1 MSRSALR
8 SLSAAALGIASVCTA
23 LAPEPAI
30 AQRLQAVG
38 ASSSVG
44 WATSEASKKVVSR
57 LRALMADA
65 ASVRRGSEATA
76 AYEVASRFSSPG
88 TLEVDGLGRVH
99 VYVYATDVGAGTIQL
114 LERHGLDVEIVN
126 ADFNI
131 VQGWIAI
138 ERLESLASEPVVVKI
153 RPPSYGKRNV
163 GPATTEGDATLR
175 CAEART
181 AGFTGAGVKV
191 GVISSGVAGLALSQ
205 AAGELPSV
213 QVVSNFTGNDEGTA
227 MLEIVHDCAPG
238 AALAFASNS
247 PGGLGTSL
255 SLMQAVNA
263 LRDAGAHVIVDDIGL
278 LGDPYFEDGPTAL
291 NDRTVGAQVLRISAA
306 GNEARGHYQGTFK
319 AGAFDP
325 QVPGTRHDFGGG
337 DTLLRF
343 RVPGGVSA
351 RIVLQW
357 ANRFGQAAD
366 DYDLCVRHT
375 DGTILACSAVTQ
387 NGNDDPLEAVLF
399 SCALPGPCLGDIQIS
414 RFAGQARPLKL
425 FCFDGCVLDQFAVD
439 AGTVFGHPSVPEVL
453 AVAAVSWS
461 SPALVEDFSS
471 RGPSLILFPATEERA
486 KPDLAATD
494 RVHTSR
500 PGYKPFAGTSAAAP
514 HVGGVAALLIQAL
527 GGVNDP
533 AVLRQILRNTALDLG
548 QPGPDSAFGFGL
560 VDALAAV
567 QSVAPPPGVALAA
580 AILPGS
586 RAVPAGGPATAFALI
601 FASGTETATGCFI
614 APTNAPPGTAFSYQQ
629 TNAANQPI
637 GAPNTP
643 VDIPANDF
651 RTFLFALTPSQPFP
665 ATELQ
670 FGFDCA
676 NTAPAPVTPGVNT
689 FLLTSA
695 AGPTPDVVAIAVAV
709 GGIVTIP
716 GTSGTGALAVAS
728 LNVGAGAL
736 IVVTADTGSAQLPLA
751 LTVCQTNPVT
761 SQCINPAAPAASV
774 TTQINTGETPT
785 FAIFARAQG
794 AIPFNPG
801 VNRVFVRFRTQA
813 GGTVG
818 STSVAV
824 QTQ

>member
-1 MSRSALR
+1 M
-8 SLSAAALGIASVCTA
+8 
-23 LAPEPAI
+23 
-30 AQRLQAVG
+30 
-38 ASSSVG
+38 
-44 WATSEASKKVVSR
+44 
-57 LRALMADA
+57 
-65 ASVRRGSEATA
+65 
-76 AYEVASRFSSPG
+76 
-88 TLEVDGLGRVH
+88 
-99 VYVYATDVGAGTIQL
+99 
-114 LERHGLDVEIVN
+114 
-126 ADFNI
+126 
-131 VQGWIAI
+131 
-138 ERLESLASEPVVVKI
+138 
-153 RPPSYGKRNV
+153 
-163 GPATTEGDATLR
+163 
-175 CAEART
+175 
-181 AGFTGAGVKV
+181 
-191 GVISSGVAGLALSQ
+191 
-205 AAGELPSV
+205 
-213 QVVSNFTGNDEGTA
+213 
-227 MLEIVHDCAPG
+227 EIVHDCAPG
-238 AALAFASNS
+238 AALAFASHR

-263 LRDAGAHVIVDDIGL
+263 LRDAGAHVIVDDVGL
-278 LGDPYFEDGPTAL
+278 LTDPYFEDGPTAL
-291 NDRTVGAQVLRISAA
+291 NDRMVGAQVLRISAA
-306 GNEARGHYQGTFK
+306 GNEGRGHYQGTFTP
-319 AGAFDP
+319 GAFDP
-325 QVPGTRHDFGGG
+325 QVPGTRHNFGGG

-375 DGTILACSAVTQ
+375 NGTILGCSALIQ
-387 NGNDDPLEAVLF
+387 NGNDDPLEAVLL
-399 SCALPGPCLGDIQIS
+399 SCDLPGPCVGDIQIS
-414 RFAGQARPLKL
+414 RFAGQARLLKL

-439 AGTVFGHPSVPEVL
+439 AGTIFGHPGVPEVL
-453 AVAAVSWS
+453 AVAAVGWS
-461 SPALVEDFSS
+461 SPAVIEEFSS
-471 RGPSLILFPATEERA
+471 RGPSLILFPSSEERA

-500 PGYKPFAGTSAAAP
+500 PGFSPFAGTSAAAP
-514 HVGGVAALLIQAL
+514 HVAGVAALLVQAM
-527 GGVNDP
+527 GGVSNP
-533 AVLRQILRNTALDLG
+533 AALRQILRNTALDLG
-548 QPGPDSAFGFGL
+548 PPGPDSAFGFGL

-567 QSVAPPPGVALAA
+567 QSVTPPQGTALAA

-586 RAVPAGGPATAFALI
+586 RAVPAGSPATAFALI
-601 FASGTETATGCFI
+601 LAIGTETATGCSI

-643 VDIPANDF
+643 VDIPASEF
-651 RTFLFALTPSQPFP
+651 RTFLVALTPSQPFS

-670 FGFDCA
+670 FGFDCT

-689 FLLTSA
+689 LLLTSA

-716 GTSGTGALAVAS
+716 GTTGIGALAVAS

-761 SQCINPAAPAASV
+761 SQCINPAAPATSV

-785 FAIFARAQG
+785 FAIFAHAQG

-818 STSVAV
+818 STNVAV